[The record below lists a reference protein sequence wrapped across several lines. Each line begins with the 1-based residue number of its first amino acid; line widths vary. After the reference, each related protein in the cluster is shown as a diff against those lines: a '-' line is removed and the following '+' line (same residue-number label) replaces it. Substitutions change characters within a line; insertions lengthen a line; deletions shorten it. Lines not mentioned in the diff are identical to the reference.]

1 MKNRGIRAL
10 LIAAGVISMFM
21 GLVGAFVPLL
31 PTTPFLLISAACF
44 ARSSGRLYRFLHE
57 NPLFGKYLR
66 RYRDGQG
73 MARSH
78 KIGVITLLWFTLAFS
93 GWLVG
98 REQPLALLALAAVG
112 VGVTAHLARL

>member
-1 MKNRGIRAL
+1 MTNRPIRAL
-10 LIAAGVISMFM
+10 LIAAGVISMAM

-31 PTTPFLLISAACF
+31 PTTPFLLLSAACF

-57 NPLFGKYLR
+57 NRLFGEYLR
-66 RYRDGQG
+66 RYRDGQD

-78 KIGVITLLWFTLAFS
+78 KFGVLTLLWFTLFVSA
-93 GWLVG
+93 WLVG
-98 REQPLALLALAAVG
+98 REQPFALVVLAAVG